1 MSKASALPII
11 GIACCNSGMLSG
23 QDLAK
28 AIVDAMEKRQQAGG
42 EKYGPSALGR
52 DLGISQPSA
61 SELLKTGRLAK
72 DKYLLLVKAF
82 SKFVGPDHWGLPY
95 SKQEMDIILDLREL
109 PEQMRHELG
118 ERLRAAAMKY
128 RSEAASVLD
137 SLMPTAAPTKTIST
151 KAPKKVA

>member
-11 GIACCNSGMLSG
+11 GIACYNSGMLSG

-28 AIVDAMEKRQQAGG
+28 AIVEAMEKRQQAGG

-82 SKFVGPDHWGLPY
+82 SEFVGPDHWGLPY

-109 PEQMRHELG
+109 RGDMKLLLG
-118 ERLRAAAMKY
+118 AIIAVALGLAG
-128 RSEAASVLD
+128 
-137 SLMPTAAPTKTIST
+137 LMAKGFHWL
-151 KAPKKVA
+151 